1 MLTAKS
7 ARKTFGSITAIE
19 GLDLSVEAGEIVCLL
34 GSNGAG
40 KTTTLNLFLGF
51 IVPDSGEVLVG
62 DVSPAAD
69 PQAARQQIAYIPET
83 VSLYPALSGLENLE
97 YFDRLAGHK
106 KTRQQLSDI
115 LVEAGLQPD
124 QVNLPI
130 GGYSKGM
137 RQKVGLA
144 TAFAKGAKA
153 LLLDEPMSGLDPKAA
168 SEFTQRL
175 ARFREQ
181 GSAVLIATHDIF
193 RAKEC
198 ASRIGIMRAGKLI
211 EMIDAAEVDASEIE
225 RIYLAHMHEDQAA

>member
-1 MLTAKS
+1 MLVAKN
-7 ARKTFGSITAIE
+7 ARKTFGSVTALE
-19 GLDLSVEAGEIVCLL
+19 GLDLTVEAGEIVCLL

-51 IVPDSGEVLVG
+51 IAPDSGEISVG
-62 DVSPAAD
+62 DVSPTAN
-69 PQAARQQIAYIPET
+69 PEKARKQVAYIPET

-97 YFDRLAGHK
+97 YFDRLAGHNK
-106 KTRQQLSDI
+106 SRNELSDI
-115 LVEAGLQPD
+115 LVTAGLQSD
-124 QVNLPI
+124 QIKLPVS
-130 GGYSKGM
+130 GYSKGM

-144 TAFAKGAKA
+144 TAFAKGATA

-175 ARFREQ
+175 SRFREQ

-198 ASRIGIMRAGKLI
+198 ASRIGIMRSGKLV
-211 EMIDAAEVDASEIE
+211 EMIEAAKVDATEIE

>member
-1 MLTAKS
+1 MLVAKN
-7 ARKTFGSITAIE
+7 ARKTFGLVTALE
-19 GLDLSVEAGEIVCLL
+19 GLDLTVEAGEIVCLL

-51 IVPDSGEVLVG
+51 IHPDSGEISVG
-62 DVSPAAD
+62 GMSPTSN
-69 PQAARQQIAYIPET
+69 PEAARKQVAYIPET

-97 YFDRLAGHK
+97 YFDRLTGHNK
-106 KTRQQLSDI
+106 SRDELSDI
-115 LVEAGLQPD
+115 LVTAGLQSD
-124 QVNLPI
+124 QIKLPVS
-130 GGYSKGM
+130 GYSKGM

-144 TAFAKGAKA
+144 TAFAKGATA

-175 ARFREQ
+175 SRFREQ

-193 RAKEC
+193 RAKDC
-198 ASRIGIMRAGKLI
+198 ASRIGIMRSGRLV
-211 EMIDAAEVDASEIE
+211 EMIEAAKVDAAEIE